1 MGIQVNGS
9 LVHWNYF
16 IALEQDL
23 AKVSRFIE
31 FSEDNFNSYSIELAH
46 LLLAASS
53 EVDVVLKALCNLINP
68 AVDHQNIN
76 HYRETVKAHL
86 PDFVSEKCFI
96 NRYGLELEPWT
107 NWRGEQN
114 PIWWRSYNNVKHQR
128 NQYFSEANL
137 KNTLN
142 AVSGLSLVVLYYYRE
157 LFSQNGNVNFKEVT
171 RKLKPEPDLIE
182 FNDEYVYHNL
192 IVG

>member
-9 LVHWNYF
+9 HVHWNYF

-31 FSEDNFNSYSIELAH
+31 FSEDNFISYSIELAH

-53 EVDVVLKALCNLINP
+53 EVDVVLKALCNLKNP

-76 HYRETVKAHL
+76 HYRKTVKAHF
-86 PDFVSEKCFI
+86 PDLVSEKCLI

-107 NWRGEQN
+107 NWQGEQN

-157 LFSQNGNVNFKEVT
+157 LFSQSGNVTFKEVT